1 MEMSSLRI
9 AGLLI
14 GLVSLYVTFT
24 IYRGPRW
31 KRKNFVF
38 FGIFSLGLITV
49 SINPDTL
56 NNVAEILKLEQRQR
70 GRILA
75 LMIGSNIILWF
86 LLLYVKSKLDEYR
99 YQFDL
104 LIRKLGHEEIKDL
117 LKKEIANKEIMVII
131 PAFNEAA
138 NLKELLQ
145 RIPSKIQEKNVGAL
159 IVDDGSVDN
168 TRDVVIQAG
177 HLVVQNKINRGQG
190 AASRLGYDVLL
201 KNNIQIGVT
210 MDADNQHL
218 PEEIETVVAPILN
231 NEYDLVIG
239 SRILGESFK
248 SSVMRDTGINLF
260 TKTINFIAGTK
271 LTDCSSGFRAFN
283 VKKMSSLNLREEQFQ
298 TAEVIVEAAK
308 KGLRIGE
315 VPITIVQRKHGTSK
329 KGRDI
334 KYGLFFAKTII
345 KSWWR

>member
-1 MEMSSLRI
+1 MELSSLRI
-9 AGLLI
+9 VGLII
-14 GLVSLYVTFT
+14 GLVGLYVTFT

-31 KRKNFVF
+31 KRKNFIF
-38 FGIFSLGLITV
+38 FGIFSICLITV
-49 SINPDTL
+49 SLNPDVL
-56 NNVAEILKLEQRQR
+56 NQVAEILKLEQRQR

-75 LMIGSNIILWF
+75 LLIGSNIILWF
-86 LLLYVKSKLDEYR
+86 LLLYFQSKLDEYR

-104 LIRKLGHEEIKDL
+104 LIRKLGHEEIEDV
-117 LKKEIANKEIMVII
+117 LKKEIADKEIMVII
-131 PAFNEAA
+131 PAYNEAD
-138 NLKELLQ
+138 NLKELLK
-145 RIPSKIQEKNVGAL
+145 RIPAEIKDRKVGVL
-159 IVDDGSVDN
+159 VVDDGSADN
-168 TRDVVIQAG
+168 TKGIVTQAG

-201 KNNIQIGVT
+201 RNNIQIGVT

-218 PEEIETVVAPILN
+218 PEEIENVVTPVLK

-239 SRILGESFK
+239 SRILGESYK
-248 SSVMRDTGINLF
+248 SSMMRATGIHMFTRAINLI
-260 TKTINFIAGTK
+260 TGLG

-283 VKKMSSLNLREEQFQ
+283 VNKMSSLNLREDQFQ

-315 VPITIVQRKHGTSK
+315 VPITIVKRKHGTSK

-334 KYGLFFAKTII
+334 RYGLFFAKTVL

>member
-1 MEMSSLRI
+1 MSGLRI
-9 AGLLI
+9 AGFII
-14 GLVSLYVTFT
+14 GLVGLYVTFA

-56 NNVAEILKLEQRQR
+56 NHVAEILKLEQRQR

-86 LLLYVKSKLDEYR
+86 LLLYVKAKLDDYR

-104 LIRKLGHEEIKDL
+104 LIRKLGHEEIEDL
-117 LKKEIANKEIMVII
+117 LKKEIAGKEIMVVI
-131 PAFNEAA
+131 PAYNEAA

-145 RIPSKIQEKNVGAL
+145 KIPAKIGDRNVGAL
-159 IVDDGSVDN
+159 IVDDGSTDN
-168 TRDVVIQAG
+168 TKEVAMQSG
-177 HLVVQNKINRGQG
+177 HSVVQNKINRGQG

-201 KNNIQIGVT
+201 RNNIKIGVT

-218 PEEIETVVAPILN
+218 PEEIEKLVAPILN
-231 NEYDLVIG
+231 KEYDLVIG
-239 SRILGESFK
+239 SRILGETFK
-248 SSVMRDTGINLF
+248 SSRLRDTGINFF
-260 TKTINFIAGTK
+260 TKTINLVTGTR

-283 VKKMSSLNLREEQFQ
+283 VRKMSELNLREEQFQ

-308 KGLRIGE
+308 KGLKIGE

-334 KYGLFFAKTII
+334 RYGLFFAKTIL